1 MLLSTREIYRGRV
14 IRLSIDEVQL
24 PNGHRLPL
32 EIVHHPGGAAVVALD
47 AQRRVCLL
55 RQWRHAAGGWVWELP
70 AGKLEPDE
78 PPAVTAR
85 RELAEEARV
94 QASDWHD
101 LGRYVSS
108 PGVFTER
115 IYLYL
120 ATGLSVAEGAQED
133 GEVFEVHW
141 IPLSEALDWVDAG
154 RIDDGKTGFGLLKA
168 ARYVASAEL

>member
-1 MLLSTREIYRGRV
+1 MLLSAREIYRGRV
-14 IRLSIDEVQL
+14 VRLSIEDVEL

-32 EIVHHPGGAAVVALD
+32 EIVHHPGGAAVVAID
-47 AQRRVCLL
+47 ARRRVCLL

-70 AGKLEPDE
+70 AGKLEPGE
-78 PPAVTAR
+78 PPDITAR

-94 QASDWHD
+94 QATQWHE
-101 LGRYVSS
+101 LGRYLSS

-120 ATGLSVAEGAQED
+120 ATGLSPASGAQED

-141 IPLSEALDWVDAG
+141 LPLDEALQRVDNG
-154 RIDDGKTGFGLLKA
+154 EIDDGKTGFGLLKA
-168 ARYVASAEL
+168 ARYVASGKL

>member
-14 IRLSIDEVQL
+14 IRLSIDEVEL

-78 PPAVTAR
+78 PPAMTAR

-101 LGRYVSS
+101 LGHYVSS
-108 PGVFTER
+108 PGVLTER

-120 ATGLSVAEGAQED
+120 ATGLSVAEGVQED

-141 IPLSEALDWVDAG
+141 VPLFEALDWVDAG
-154 RIDDGKTGFGLLKA
+154 RIEDGKTGFGLLKA
-168 ARYVASAEL
+168 ARYVASTKL